1 MIEKLEKEFNKSH
14 TDEWEHPD
22 PRELTDKINEL
33 VDYLNSLDERL
44 ERIEKTFIYLAEE
57 MDQRWDSSNA
67 GLKMTNYSENMVKRI
82 LKSK

>member
-33 VDYLNSLDERL
+33 VDHAHSV
-44 ERIEKTFIYLAEE
+44 EKALIYLAEE
-57 MDQRWDSSNA
+57 MDQKWDSSNA

-82 LKSK
+82 LEIKA